1 MIFPID
7 FQIFSASFASHLAI
21 RCRHSCLLRNK
32 NTHKEITLRLEMYV
46 LCAKELQQQYQ
57 VLDVFNVYYR
67 SNSNEFSPF
76 VHQKNP
82 I

>member
-1 MIFPID
+1 
-7 FQIFSASFASHLAI
+7 
-21 RCRHSCLLRNK
+21 
-32 NTHKEITLRLEMYV
+32 MYV